1 MAYTCPV
8 CGYPDL
14 RRNPR
19 SDVNGGSYE
28 ICASCGF
35 QFGVSDDD
43 RGFSYDDWRSQWVR
57 LGMPWD
63 SAGFEEPPKG
73 WDPVAQLS
81 SVTQVPPADART
93 G

>member
-14 RRNPR
+14 KRNPR
-19 SDVNGGSYE
+19 TDVSGGSYE
-28 ICASCGF
+28 ICPSCGF

-43 RGFSYDDWRSQWVR
+43 RGLSYEDWRSRWVNR
-57 LGMPWD
+57 GMPWN
-63 SAGFEEPPKG
+63 AVGIHEPLG

-81 SVTQVPPADART
+81 RVTQVPPDVRT